1 MTGKNGN
8 QLMKNKVIDSIL
20 FFDSNSSLD
29 ELKFLMDKNPDHI
42 LISLDYLAYTKLTQ
56 ENIQCNT
63 SDSYLEKNDFELIQK
78 ISYSFSNWGQIEKI
92 KQLFTFEKINLIDL
106 YYRDNIHYFV
116 PIIKKFIEIEKIF
129 NSFPNAKFFASS
141 ESLNFI
147 NIFSNNVEEYSC
159 SNLDSLNFVS
169 DSVKY
174 NLNIKGNFIP
184 ISLSKKN
191 YKKIKSYSE
200 KFINKFFGLKNINS
214 KNNVALL
221 EFDTVKFK
229 KLFSEASNS
238 NVNLILFN
246 RRRPSIWNLDSFFSI
261 KKSRCSVFTPHAV
274 CIDEKKIEKTRSY
287 YHDVI
292 SHLKN
297 EKTLYDF
304 FKINGKS
311 LWPLIEKDFLKH
323 CTDRIDESIFEIEIT
338 TEFLRKY
345 DIKSVILFHESGF
358 NEQIFIHLAKM
369 FKVKIFV
376 LAHGLGFENDN
387 LSYLEMLRFNR
398 VISDVRYDK
407 ILVWGKTQQLFYR
420 NCDVPESKIEIVG
433 SSIYD
438 EYLTKKSPSLS
449 DGYIL
454 LATQPPRRHTAKHL
468 TVDNRKKYSDIIKK
482 IAKIVSNLNKKLV
495 VKLHP
500 LDEEIDYAQILGEL
514 KENVVI
520 VKQGNIFPL
529 IKKCELFITLDV
541 STTLLEAQL
550 CNKPAISINVKNWG
564 HGMPDIFKKQ
574 SFLSIEIDSLDST
587 MKKIFLDASF
597 KDELLKKGQLF
608 LDEYISFQGQGSKKL
623 ANFLE
628 SI

>member
-1 MTGKNGN
+1 M
-8 QLMKNKVIDSIL
+8 QNKVINSIF
-20 FFDSNSSLD
+20 FFDSNNSLD

-42 LISLDYLAYTKLTQ
+42 LISLDYSGYTELLK
-56 ENIQCNT
+56 ENIQCET
-63 SDSYLEKNDFELIQK
+63 SDSYLEKNDFKFIQK
-78 ISYSFSNWGQIEKI
+78 ISYSFSNWGKIEKI
-92 KQLFTFEKINLIDL
+92 KQLFTYEEINLIDL

-147 NIFSNNVEEYSC
+147 NIFSNNVEEYSH
-159 SNLDSLNFVS
+159 SNLDSSIFVS

-184 ISLSKKN
+184 ISLSIKN

-200 KFINKFFGLKNINS
+200 KFINKFFGLKNITS

-246 RRRPSIWNLDSFFSI
+246 RRRPSIWNLASFFSI
-261 KKSRCSVFTPHAV
+261 KKSGCSVFTPHDV

-287 YHDVI
+287 YHNVI
-292 SHLKN
+292 SQLKD
-297 EKTLYDF
+297 EQILFDF
-304 FKINGKS
+304 FKINEKS

-323 CTDRIDESIFEIEIT
+323 CTDRIDESIFEIQLT
-338 TEFLRKY
+338 KEFLTKY
-345 DIKSVILFHESGF
+345 SIRSVILFHESGF
-358 NEQIFIHLAKM
+358 NEQIFINLAKK
-369 FKVKIFV
+369 FKIKIFV
-376 LAHGLGFENDN
+376 LTHGLGLENFNSD
-387 LSYLEMLRFNR
+387 YLDMLKFNR
-398 VISDVRYDK
+398 VIDNVRFDK
-407 ILVWGKTQQLFYR
+407 LLVWGKTQELFYQQ
-420 NCDVPESKIEIVG
+420 CDVPESKIEIVG

-438 EYLTKKSPSLS
+438 EYLTKKSLLLS
-449 DGYIL
+449 DEYIL
-454 LATQPPRRHTAKHL
+454 LATQPLRKHTAKQL
-468 TVDNRKKYSDIIKK
+468 NVDNRKKYSDVIKK
-482 IAKIVSNLNKKLV
+482 IGKIVSNSNKKLD

-500 LDEEIDYAQILGEL
+500 LDEEVDYAQILGEL

-541 STTLLEAQL
+541 STTLLEAQI
-550 CNKPAISINVKNWG
+550 CNKPAISIRVKDYG
-564 HGMPDIFKKQ
+564 YGIPDIFKKQ

-587 MKKIFLDASF
+587 MKKILFDASF

-608 LDEYISFQGQGSKKL
+608 LDEYISFQSQGSKKL
-623 ANFLE
+623 VNFLE
-628 SI
+628 SM